1 MARLLVNVYTRTD
14 TRSKVLG
21 AAMQRGIKA
30 VGDFARLMPT
40 IYYKSPDDADVAM
53 FYAYKGRCKEIM
65 ADYLKAGKHVVYIDR
80 GYFGTKPPGTDHY
93 NGYHRFAI
101 DALHPTPEDVMRA
114 SINWDRW
121 KHHRIDPQ
129 KHYKGSH
136 ILLAGMSPN
145 QARKAGLKANEWEI
159 RTAKE
164 LRRVTKRTILYR
176 PKPSWDGAP
185 SVPGCVDAREKTLG
199 QCLWRCH
206 LTVSHHSNIAI
217 DGLIAGVPGMV
228 TDGPCRNICPEGG
241 LIEEPFFPGKTF
253 LTQFLSGLS
262 YWQWNRDEMV
272 DGTAWRFLKE
282 QICMR

>member
-1 MARLLVNVYTRTD
+1 MA
-14 TRSKVLG
+14 
-21 AAMQRGIKA
+21 RGIKA
-30 VGDFARLMPT
+30 IGDTPHILPT
-40 IYYKSPDDADVAM
+40 PHYESPNRSDVAV

-65 ADYLKAGKHVVYIDR
+65 AEYLDAGKHVVYIDR

-114 SINWDRW
+114 SDNWDRW
-121 KHHRIDPQ
+121 KRHRIDPQ
-129 KHYKGSH
+129 KRQKGSH

-159 RTAKE
+159 RAAQE
-164 LRRVTKRTILYR
+164 LRRVTKRIILYR
-176 PKPSWDGAP
+176 PKPSWDTAP
-185 SVPGCVDAREKTLG
+185 SVPGCVDARGETLS
-199 QCLWRCH
+199 QCLWGCH

-217 DGLIAGVPGMV
+217 DGLIAGVPGVV
-228 TDGPCRNICPEGG
+228 TDGPCRSICPEGG

-262 YWQWNRDEMV
+262 YWQWTRDEMV
-272 DGTAWRFLKE
+272 DGTAWGFLKE
-282 QICMR
+282 QVCMR